1 MSEIPI
7 YKGRKINRF
16 LCVTFACLC
25 AAALAASGTAWLLGD
40 TGIRSVCVIFAQ
52 ITGAFAL
59 LYGVLWA
66 VWARKENKAEQ
77 KLRAQNEARPAPRE
91 ADGTGCREFV
101 LPREKLTGAA
111 RRRFVSVIKGTALA
125 ALGVFALITLIT
137 LWGGVFGSPVRLLYI
152 LLFACAICVPGILAQ
167 WGIYR
172 KFALDVPGRIAL
184 YPGRL
189 EVDDSVFTAGEILD
203 IRISPDRIYN
213 ADSPAVFRGMAVRT
227 ARGVKRCRMDFCS
240 GRASKDGVC
249 WEGYS
254 EFSAALQSWGKAA
267 GVTVTVEYME

>member
-1 MSEIPI
+1 MNGIPI

-16 LCVTFACLC
+16 LCVMFACLC
-25 AAALAASGTAWLLGD
+25 AVSLTASGTAWLLDD
-40 TGIRSVCVIFAQ
+40 TGIRSVCFIFAQ

-66 VWARKENKAEQ
+66 VWARKENKAAR
-77 KLRAQNEARPAPRE
+77 KLKAQNDARPAPRE
-91 ADGTGCREFV
+91 ADKTGCREFV
-101 LPREKLTGAA
+101 LPRERLVGAA
-111 RRRFVSVIKGTALA
+111 RRRFVSILKGTVFA
-125 ALGVFALITLIT
+125 ALGVFALITVTT
-137 LWGGVFGSPVRLLYI
+137 LWGGAFGSPVRLLYI

-167 WGIYR
+167 WAIYR
-172 KFALDVPGRIAL
+172 KFAADVLGRIAL

-189 EVDDSVFTAGEILD
+189 EVDDSVFAAGEILD

-227 ARGVKRCRMDFCS
+227 ARGVKRCRMDFRS
-240 GRASKDGVC
+240 GRASKDGIC

-254 EFSAALQSWGKAA
+254 EFSAALQAWGKAA